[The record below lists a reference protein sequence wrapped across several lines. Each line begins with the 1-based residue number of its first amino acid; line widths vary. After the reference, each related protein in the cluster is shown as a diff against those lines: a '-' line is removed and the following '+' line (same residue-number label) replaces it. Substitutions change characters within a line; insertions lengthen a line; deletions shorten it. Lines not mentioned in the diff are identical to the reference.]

1 DRLQDPGL
9 LLPLRQLQAQLGS
22 SNGLTPALRRAENLL
37 PALRQDAPQLLSR
50 LAACFYWSIINHGDP
65 EDIPRYQRVFG
76 APADDPR
83 FERLSALACE
93 HWGHLD
99 EAHKYW
105 RDYEK
110 TVAANPAVWPGDQAA
125 RVRALIWS
133 RMGHNAAS
141 VPNLDRLPKLPP
153 FLRDHPGRPQPLSP

>member
-1 DRLQDPGL
+1 YYQKDDARALENWQRLNPDRLPAQLAAPLRFQTDPAFRVAQSPATQAVLQKQADRLQDPGL

-99 EAHKYW
+99 EAH
-105 RDYEK
+105 
-110 TVAANPAVWPGDQAA
+110 
-125 RVRALIWS
+125 
-133 RMGHNAAS
+133 
-141 VPNLDRLPKLPP
+141 
-153 FLRDHPGRPQPLSP
+153 